1 MRPMPRQSAA
11 PDSRPRGRVQVRR
24 VRQQG
29 ASREATSMPA
39 PAPWQAACNVP
50 VQEGKGLQCTKC
62 KNLFCGKHRHGAD
75 RDTWQCQS
83 CRTVPKLTVACVFP
97 NCHVQDGQVQVQHAA
112 RCTQCR
118 GYLHKAHFPSN
129 KPPADLVCR
138 ACRASDP
145 ADVQARDFGLSQ
157 QAKAKPAQLP
167 ATASSTSTPKQA
179 QPPAATSSTST
190 PPLQPP
196 HTKSTPAPPKAPK
209 QPVPIKKPPQKAQP
223 VASSSSTA
231 SASPAG
237 PTAPPPQPPPGQ
249 QQQQQPST
257 DFPAG
262 QASPN
267 LASAPAGN
275 TIR

>member
-179 QPPAATSSTST
+179 QPPASTSSTT
-190 PPLQPP
+190 KPPLQ
-196 HTKSTPAPPKAPK
+196 PPKAPK